1 MSASWSDIWQPVCV
15 ASGSWH
21 QLVTHQL
28 RHIIRRTLMS
38 SITMWYLLHTEHTN
52 QKLRHVQHTYTTY
65 YILTASWNTQPAI
78 NIEQLSVN
86 KLRSIKNSGWTLTVT
101 VNLWKFNNRNTRPC
115 NMRCSL
121 PSYFLGIHLNTLQEQ
136 QTNNFSQTTTFSL
149 TSFSFTLLN
158 FSRFQIWVM
167 TPSIDI
173 TVTMVLQTE
182 RKIRI
187 TDVKHAKWKKN
198 TITKT
203 WHEHFRTSD
212 NSGMLALMQGLTNY
226 RSRPKEV
233 LVSK

>member
-121 PSYFLGIHLNTLQEQ
+121 PSYFFMNSLEYTTGTTNKQFFPNHNFFSNQFQFHFAQHFQVLNMSDDPEHRHH
-136 QTNNFSQTTTFSL
+136 SHYG
-149 TSFSFTLLN
+149 TSN
-158 FSRFQIWVM
+158 W
-167 TPSIDI
+167 
-173 TVTMVLQTE
+173 E
-182 RKIRI
+182 
-187 TDVKHAKWKKN
+187 KN
-198 TITKT
+198 THHWRETCEVEEKHNHKDMT
-203 WHEHFRTSD
+203 RTLS
-212 NSGMLALMQGLTNY
+212 NI
-226 RSRPKEV
+226 R
-233 LVSK
+233 